1 VKGSGSAQEAQHQIL
16 STKEIHLLQKD
27 KDFRLMKRKK
37 GKGTREK
44 GKAFVPDWGGVRKG
58 LWVELDLSLRR
69 RK

>member
-1 VKGSGSAQEAQHQIL
+1 M
-16 STKEIHLLQKD
+16 LQKD
-27 KDFRLMKRKK
+27 KDFRMMKRKK

-44 GKAFVPDWGGVRKG
+44 GNEYVPDWGGDRKG

>member
-1 VKGSGSAQEAQHQIL
+1 M
-16 STKEIHLLQKD
+16 LQKD